1 MTNNKN
7 IRHTFNNLIVI
18 IIIHI
23 LAFGSSV
30 LVYIIG
36 LGTPRLFVLRT
47 HIIMIVLRTP

>member
-23 LAFGSSV
+23 LAYGSSV
-30 LVYIIG
+30 VIG